1 MAQKEEEKFQRGELM
16 KGVLRGIAVGLVIGA
31 VFTMPGLL
39 LALKPFFGNKKV
51 SKQSLQKTYK
61 ALVRKKL
68 VQLKEEKGQF
78 LLKITEGGRKFQK
91 KFELQDSMKAIKLS
105 PPKTWDRKWRLLVF
119 DIPEPKKEAREAL
132 RDLLTYLGFYRFQ
145 DSVFIYPF
153 PCEHE
158 VDLLKE
164 LFGIQKYVHCF
175 SVLDAEVP
183 SEIAYHFS
191 PLLNKY
197 L

>member
-1 MAQKEEEKFQRGELM
+1 M
-16 KGVLRGIAVGLVIGA
+16 KGVLRGVAVGLVIGA

-39 LALKPFFGNKKV
+39 LALKPFFGNKKA

-68 VQLKEEKGQF
+68 VHLKQEKGRF
-78 LLKITEGGRKFQK
+78 VLEISEEGRKFQK
-91 KFELQDSMKAIKLS
+91 KFELQDSLRAIKLS
-105 PPKTWDRKWRLLVF
+105 LPKTWDRKWRLLVF
-119 DIPEPKKEAREAL
+119 DIPESKKEAREAL
-132 RDLLTYLGFYRFQ
+132 RDLLKYLGFYRFQ

-164 LFGIQKYVHCF
+164 LFSVQKYVHCF
-175 SVLDAEVP
+175 IVTDTKVP
-183 SEIAYHFS
+183 SEVAYHFS
-191 PLLNKY
+191 PLLRKY
-197 L
+197 V